1 MADETNMAE
10 VAEVASVD
18 AGAPVAKKTRAPR
31 RAKAIA
37 EATAIEEA
45 PKVEAAVKER
55 KKRGPKAGNSATPV
69 SKPAPVKAKR
79 GRTPGKP
86 TKTAA
91 AIAPVSAM
99 DEMAE
104 LLQLEEENKRLRQ
117 SLAEKLRTENTDLRK
132 RLGIA

>member
-1 MADETNMAE
+1 M
-10 VAEVASVD
+10 
-18 AGAPVAKKTRAPR
+18 
-31 RAKAIA
+31 
-37 EATAIEEA
+37 
-45 PKVEAAVKER
+45 EAAVKER